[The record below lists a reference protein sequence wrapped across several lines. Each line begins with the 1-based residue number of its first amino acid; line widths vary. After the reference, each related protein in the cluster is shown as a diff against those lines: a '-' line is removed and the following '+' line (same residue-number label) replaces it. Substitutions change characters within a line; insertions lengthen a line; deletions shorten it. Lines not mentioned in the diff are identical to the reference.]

1 MPTRPEAGV
10 GLQLDELGGLAAHLE
25 DGGHVGVQRA
35 HGAGDGL
42 ELVLVGESEQV
53 PDQTAAGAGDAR
65 GGDETLGQRGHDLVE
80 QRLGGL
86 GRGAL
91 DAAVLGHQDRRRT
104 GVRSDPPVGGGI
116 VKQLRRCRYL
126 GEDIPF
132 FRAADEGDLHAY
144 AADVNPERS
153 HDLLKSPPQ

>member
-1 MPTRPEAGV
+1 MV
-10 GLQLDELGGLAAHLE
+10 S
-25 DGGHVGVQRA
+25 VGVLLMRRY
-35 HGAGDGL
+35 
-42 ELVLVGESEQV
+42 LVTRTG
-53 PDQTAAGAGDAR
+53 
-65 GGDETLGQRGHDLVE
+65 
-80 QRLGGL
+80 
-86 GRGAL
+86 
-91 DAAVLGHQDRRRT
+91 RRT

-132 FRAADEGDLHAY
+132 FRAADEGDLHAD